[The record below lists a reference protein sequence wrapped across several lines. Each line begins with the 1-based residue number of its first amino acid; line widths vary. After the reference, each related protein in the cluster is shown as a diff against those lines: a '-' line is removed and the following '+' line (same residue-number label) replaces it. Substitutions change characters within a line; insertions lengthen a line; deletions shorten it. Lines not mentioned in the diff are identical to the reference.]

1 MKIIVNILITN
12 VLLIGGCASGRG
24 ESSSRAG
31 YNFSLLDKVAIVAVE
46 GAVKSEP
53 AKNQIAGFFTMEL
66 LKKGYSPVERAN
78 VEVLLKE
85 KEFQAPDLTID
96 ADAAKAGKILKV
108 PAVLI
113 INIPR
118 FDYEIFITARMIDV
132 VDGSILWLSS
142 GSRDTGGLLSGVS
155 GSAFGAGA
163 GIAVSS
169 KEDELFGGVAGGVLG
184 SVRGYALSPQETEQ
198 AQRLIRRMCSSLPSK
213 RPRNRKARRPDIGLR
228 KM

>member
-1 MKIIVNILITN
+1 MRIIVNIFIMN

-24 ESSSRAG
+24 ESSCRAG

-53 AKNQIAGFFTMEL
+53 AKNQISGLFTMEL

-85 KEFQAPDLTID
+85 EEFQAPDLTVE

-118 FDYEIFITARMIDV
+118 FDDEIFITARMIDV
-132 VDGSILWLSS
+132 VDGSILWLGS
-142 GSRDTGGLLSGVS
+142 GSRNTGGLFSGVS
-155 GSAFGAGA
+155 GYALGAGA
-163 GIAVSS
+163 GISVSS
-169 KEDELFGGVAGGVLG
+169 KENELFGGVAGGVLG

-198 AQRLIRRMCSSLPSK
+198 AQRIIRRMCSSLPSK
-213 RPRNRKARRPDIGLR
+213 RPPNRKARRTDIGLR